1 MLRQAPR
8 LIFCFIALSLPVGAD
23 EVSFEDQVRPLLRKH
38 CVKCHGPEKQKGD
51 LRLDTLSS
59 DFSKTAVASAWLE
72 VRDNINLGEMPPDDE
87 TPLTS
92 EEVALLSG
100 WIARQQ
106 RTAERRALSAGG
118 RVLLRRLNREEY
130 TTTVADLLHLDFPP
144 GESPL
149 DFLPPDGT
157 AEGFNKVSAAL
168 LLDPSLMQ
176 LYYEVARGIS
186 ERALVD
192 GPPAFP
198 TETMRLEFEDIDQSR
213 AIGYLTTRLGIRP
226 LEDGL
231 LLIDGSTRSFGML
244 NYPGEKGN
252 NVAPVPGFY
261 RFTIRAGGIT
271 GKNGPAPRLAIRQG
285 HPKDEM
291 RLVAEFEVKAPLD
304 QPEEYSFVVPRDELG
319 GEINVE
325 IVPGTS
331 PYQSQ
336 RPGEDFRRAISEVGK
351 ESRFS
356 DVLRLRGRQMAEG
369 AGGDRSTPDPE
380 KIDLEK
386 HTRIFLD
393 WLEIE
398 GPLYEQW
405 PPRSHEEIF
414 FKGEE
419 AKDNLA
425 DAREMFA
432 RFIPRAWRRPL
443 RDNEI
448 EPILGIVADELA
460 HGQTFLE
467 AIRVGLTA
475 VLTSPKFLYLF
486 EPGGEDAP
494 RTLND
499 YEIASRLS
507 YFLWNSMPDEGLFE
521 LAAAGRLRD
530 PKTLEKE
537 TDRLLADEKRSRF
550 VGSFARQW
558 LRTDSY
564 LAFTPNHYLYK
575 EYTPRLGKAAVEE
588 PLAFFET
595 ILREDLSVLNF
606 IDSDFAM
613 VNEPLAKHYGI
624 AGVEGEDFRRVPLD
638 PASPRGGLLGM
649 MGVHLAGSDGL
660 RTKPVARAV
669 FVREVLFN
677 DPPDPPPP
685 NAGEIEPNI
694 KGERL
699 TVRERLLQ
707 HQEIESCASCH
718 RRLDPYG
725 LALENFNVI
734 GQWRDQQDG
743 EDFRQKGPPIVIAE
757 KLPNGET
764 FQSYEEFRTL
774 LLDRSDRFRRAL
786 AEKLWIYALGRPVEP
801 TDDGTLQAAVARMK
815 KEGDTFRSLIKGIVT
830 SPQFLSK

>member
-1 MLRQAPR
+1 MRQAFR
-8 LIFCFIALSLPVGAD
+8 LIFYFIALSVPARAD
-23 EVSFEDQVRPLLRKH
+23 EVSFEEQVRPLLQKH

-51 LRLDTLSS
+51 LRLDTLST
-59 DFSKTAVASAWLE
+59 DFTAATTASAWLE

-87 TPLTS
+87 TPLAG
-92 EEVALLSG
+92 EEVALISG
-100 WIARQQ
+100 WIAGQQ
-106 RTAERRALSAGG
+106 RAVERRALSAGG

-130 TTTVADLLHLDFPP
+130 TATVADLLHLEFPP

-176 LYYEVARGIS
+176 LYYEVSRRIS

-198 TETMRLEFEDIDQSR
+198 TETMQLEFEEIDESR
-213 AIGYLTTRLGIRP
+213 AIGYLTTRLGMRP

-252 NVAPVPGFY
+252 NVAPIPGFY

-271 GKNGPAPRLAIRQG
+271 GENGPAPRLAIQQG

-291 RLVAEFEVKAPLD
+291 RLVADFEVKAPLD
-304 QPEEYSFVVPRDELG
+304 QPEEYSFVVARDELG

-336 RPGEDFRRAISEVGK
+336 RPGEEFRRAIEEVGK
-351 ESRFS
+351 ENQFAE
-356 DVLRLRGRQMAEG
+356 VLRLRGRQLAEG

-386 HTRIFLD
+386 HTRVFLD
-393 WLEIE
+393 WMKIE

-414 FKGEE
+414 FKGDG
-419 AKDNLA
+419 AAANLPY
-425 DAREMFA
+425 AREIFA
-432 RFIPRAWRRPL
+432 RFIPRAWRRPV
-443 RDNEI
+443 RDEEI
-448 EPILGIVADELA
+448 EPIIGIVKNELA

-467 AIRVGLTA
+467 AVRVGLTA

-486 EPGGEDAP
+486 EPGGEEAT

-507 YFLWNSMPDEGLFE
+507 YFLWNSMPDERLFE
-521 LAAAGRLRD
+521 LAAAGKLRD
-530 PKTLEKE
+530 PKTLEEE
-537 TDRLLADEKRSRF
+537 TDRLLSDEKRSRF

-558 LRTDSY
+558 LRTDRY
-564 LAFTPNHYLYK
+564 LAFTPNQYLYK
-575 EYTPRLGKAAVEE
+575 EFTPKLGKAAVTE
-588 PLAFFET
+588 PLVFFET
-595 ILREDLSVLNF
+595 ILRDDLSVLNF

-613 VNEPLAKHYGI
+613 VNEALAKHYGI
-624 AGVEGEDFRRVPLD
+624 DGVEGDHFRRVPLD
-638 PASPRGGLLGM
+638 SASPRGGLLGM

-677 DPPDPPPP
+677 DHPDPPPP

-699 TVRERLLQ
+699 TVRERLQQ

-734 GQWRDQQDG
+734 GKWRDQQDG
-743 EDFRQKGPPIVIAE
+743 EDFRHKGPPIVIDE
-757 KLPNGET
+757 KLPSGEA

-774 LLDRSDRFRRAL
+774 LLARSDRFRRAL

-815 KEGDTFRSLIKGIVT
+815 QEGDTLRALIKSIVT